1 MTLEWLSKELRQ
13 IDYRSKQNVLLNKY
27 AINKEL
33 DYYTVVV
40 NSDGSCIAHPEGKTL
55 VVDEEFVKRDLAQK
69 RSGMAKI
76 DIDDES
82 AIIYYAPIE
91 HVDWS
96 LALIVTDEGTQG
108 WLSLLG
114 IGLLLV
120 AFAGFVVIWFVCRR
134 MKRNEAI

>member
-1 MTLEWLSKELRQ
+1 MTFEWLGKELRR
-13 IDYRSKQNVLLNKY
+13 IDNAMNNDELINKY
-27 AINKEL
+27 IAGDANF
-33 DYYTVVV
+33 YTVVI
-40 NSDGSCIAHPEGKTL
+40 NNDGSCIAHPEGKTL